1 MHRAAREPASS
12 GRTAFCDQRRERQ
25 REREHSSPL
34 FRSHWKR
41 PAQAS
46 QTDATK
52 RTSSKRRTRPT
63 TRRANGPQM
72 PESDGNERGRDRR
85 ENEGDQLANLQSSVT
100 VRAPEH

>member
-25 REREHSSPL
+25 REREHSSRL

-46 QTDATK
+46 QTDAAK

-63 TRRANGPQM
+63 TRRANGPQKATATNGD
-72 PESDGNERGRDRR
+72 EIAERTRR
-85 ENEGDQLANLQSSVT
+85 AS
-100 VRAPEH
+100 